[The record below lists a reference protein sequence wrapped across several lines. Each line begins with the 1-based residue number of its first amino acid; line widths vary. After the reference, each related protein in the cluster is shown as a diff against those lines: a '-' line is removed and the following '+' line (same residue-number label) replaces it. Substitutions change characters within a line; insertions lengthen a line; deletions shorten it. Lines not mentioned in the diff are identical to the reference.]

1 MPTLPARYTMGSFTI
16 VFFESYKKLGIY
28 DLSQNKITA
37 VHSLVN
43 GRKLWI
49 DTSTNELVLEAAP
62 SCSLY
67 KTSYSM
73 DTCGGTV
80 GLSDCALII
89 GTYDGRNITNK
100 TTSYTLNNT
109 DSCPDVV
116 LKYDA
121 ANKISVFT
129 ACADQNCSAAKSS
142 CKTTADITSS
152 NCSIFD

>member
-1 MPTLPARYTMGSFTI
+1 MPTLPARYTMGTFTI

-37 VHSLVN
+37 LHSLVN

-49 DTSTNELVLEAAP
+49 DTSTNELVIEAAP
-62 SCSLY
+62 SGSLY
-67 KTSYSM
+67 KTSYLM

-80 GLSDCALII
+80 GLSDSCLIVGTQDVRTLAL
-89 GTYDGRNITNK
+89 K
-100 TTSYTLNNT
+100 ATSYPLNEI
-109 DSCPDVV
+109 DSCPNVV
-116 LKYDA
+116 LKYEA
-121 ANKISVFT
+121 ANSISIST
-129 ACADQNCSAAKSS
+129 ACSDQSCSAAKSA

>member
-1 MPTLPARYTMGSFTI
+1 MPTLPARYTMGSFTV

-49 DTSTNELVLEAAP
+49 DTSTNELVIDAAP

-67 KTSYSM
+67 KTTYSM
-73 DTCGGTV
+73 DTQGGTIAI
-80 GLSDCALII
+80 SECALII
-89 GTYDGRNITNK
+89 GYGDNRGLALSV
-100 TTSYTLNNT
+100 TSYTLNNT

>member
-1 MPTLPARYTMGSFTI
+1 MPTLPARYTMGTFTI

-37 VHSLVN
+37 LHSLVN

-49 DTSTNELVLEAAP
+49 DTSTNELVIEATP
-62 SCSLY
+62 SGSLY

-73 DTCGGTV
+73 DTQGGTIAIT
-80 GLSDCALII
+80 DCALII
-89 GTYDGRNITNK
+89 GYGDNRGLALSV
-100 TTSYTLNNT
+100 TSYQLNEI
-109 DSCPDVV
+109 DSCPNVV
-116 LKYDA
+116 LKYEA
-121 ANKISVFT
+121 ANSISIST
-129 ACADQNCSAAKSS
+129 ACSDQSCSAAKSA